1 LQPRHEQAYSHIFIL
16 ISFLPLAF
24 LRGCPHHHIAL
35 LSLSLVFLMFIINL
49 SLSLSLSLSLGQLG
63 RGEEREGYC
72 RGS

>member
-49 SLSLSLSLSLGQLG
+49 SLSLCLSGTARER
-63 RGEEREGYC
+63 RGEGRVLQG
-72 RGS
+72 